1 MPPLGPELLRR
12 LAELVFEASDIQS
25 FAIRTPK
32 NGINPARSQGAP
44 SGIPLLRLKFW
55 LAALIIAVVLALVAG
70 IVARFT
76 FDAFFWFGLVVAI
89 AVGVWW
95 MILPFFEGEEDISR
109 RSGTLKQLRRF
120 TAS

>member
-1 MPPLGPELLRR
+1 M
-12 LAELVFEASDIQS
+12 
-25 FAIRTPK
+25 
-32 NGINPARSQGAP
+32 
-44 SGIPLLRLKFW
+44 KFW
-55 LAALIIAVVLALVAG
+55 LAALIIAVVLALVPG

-76 FDAFFWFGLVVAI
+76 FDAFFWFGLVVAT

-109 RSGTLKQLRRF
+109 GSGTLKQLRRF